1 MYLQVHVIANTR
13 LVRFVLVRLSPNWPN
28 TNETAVNGRCQQ
40 EMWLHTPRFLFH
52 RQRVQ
57 TRSSR
62 ACLLGRRT
70 VNRVQTGRRV
80 ATQQVESVYGTFE
93 LCQYI
98 INRTRQFTGRDA
110 SNVDRIT
117 DYNGF
122 SPRRSREV
130 ASVYLTSLF
139 LVTLFNCIIFIVLFT
154 SLMWHISQYNW
165 VFNERKCATCNVGS
179 PFTVSSWLMSCISFT
194 VSASLF

>member
-1 MYLQVHVIANTR
+1 MLGNQILNRRSGFISIHVTHPRLYMYLQVHVIANTW
-13 LVRFVLVRLSPNWPN
+13 LVRCVLVRLSPNWPN

-40 EMWLHTPRFLFH
+40 EMWQHTPRFLFH

-80 ATQQVESVYGTFE
+80 ATQQVESVYRTFE

-98 INRTRQFTGRDA
+98 INRMRQFTGRDA

-154 SLMWHISQYNW
+154 SLM
-165 VFNERKCATCNVGS
+165 
-179 PFTVSSWLMSCISFT
+179 
-194 VSASLF
+194 